1 MKTLKFFIIS
11 LAAVSMIMATGCK
24 KDKNDP
30 ATVNFRL
37 TDAPANY
44 DALYIDVRGI
54 EVHTNTQGW
63 VTLNSS
69 LGVIDLL
76 TLVNGKDTLIAGGQ
90 FSGKI
95 SQVRLILGSNNSIVV
110 GGTTYPLDVPS
121 GEQSGLKINL
131 HQDLQ
136 AGAVYEW
143 TIDFDAAKSIVLTGS
158 GDYKLKPVLRAFA
171 SNVAVGSA
179 TTGNIYGTVAPVT
192 LASVCAI
199 SASNDTMCTMTS
211 ITGGFMIQGLN
222 PGIYTVVVTPPF
234 PLNAQVVSNVAVTAS
249 QSTDIGIIGL

>member
-11 LAAVSMIMATGCK
+11 LAVTSMMMAAGCK
-24 KDKNDP
+24 KDKNDS

-44 DALYIDVRGI
+44 DALFIDVQGI
-54 EVHTNTQGW
+54 EVHTDVDGW
-63 VTLNSS
+63 VTVNSS

-76 TLVNGKDTLIAGGQ
+76 TLVNGKDTLIASGQ

-110 GGTTYPLDVPS
+110 SGTSYPLDVPS

-131 HQDLQ
+131 HQDLT
-136 AGAVYEW
+136 AGATYEW

-158 GDYKLKPVLRAFA
+158 SNYKLKPVLRAFA
-171 SNVAVGSA
+171 TNVTGSSA

-199 SASNDTMCTMTS
+199 SASNDTACTMTS

-222 PGIYTVVVTPPF
+222 PGIYTVVVTPSLPF
-234 PLNAQVVSNVAVTAS
+234 NAQVVSNVAVVAS
-249 QSTDIGIIGL
+249 QSTDIGVIGL